1 MRLGLTILLCTIAIG
16 CTDPAGEARALAE
29 KHPVATDIAKL
40 VESLKQLAS
49 NDAARDALDREHRA
63 WLESRAAH
71 CLARSKLQGTAKDD
85 AKKAAEDI
93 GSCFAG
99 LDAQRAESLRSSKL
113 IALLEQPA
121 VTSVK
126 GLTVRMSVPFER
138 TAGPSDLQIS
148 PDGGL
153 AVVGKVNGEI
163 AIYDTRTAQLLRVIG
178 NDKFAYIGNLQF
190 SANGRVLFASSRR
203 HRGLKAY
210 DAYTGERLREYDGVM
225 GAFALVPGTH
235 HLLHADSSNL
245 VLYDILHDKPSAN
258 PYAQKAHVSYI
269 AVSRDGKR
277 AAVSSLDRKIRLWD
291 IVSGPS
297 GITLSSGAETMAE
310 SPRHSMGALAFT
322 GSGDALVGVGHD
334 GTLTR
339 WSLPDLKRVQVA
351 PIGKVVATQMVLL
364 ADSNRIAVPGF
375 SQQGQIGHILFIDVA
390 DDLATSVPL
399 NRFGSGLLI
408 AWNRHAPFLYVASSA
423 GLSVIDVPG
432 DKSYRA
438 TAEVLDPLLD
448 TTQRERKESQV
459 RIPMLRGIARDA
471 TVEAI
476 GVYEGRQAAGPPGWR
491 PRSTTPGPVSVFVGR
506 SERPIILVLSSNEP
520 VQWLITQSADAR
532 VRHILLSGAAASF
545 VVNKRPVEITR
556 IGTNYAYQLRSPGF
570 GVLEANVREYLGK
583 GIDRFQGSYRGAE
596 FHIGATA
603 VRGGSR
609 PSGKTYRCTDAGG
622 QVAYVDRPC
631 ADFGMKGEGG
641 PATTRPRADIGAQ
654 ILGGP
659 GGSAGIARSPRP
671 GSSQRIIRC
680 GNDTIVCDANDTVIC
695 RGRQI
700 PCR

>member
-1 MRLGLTILLCTIAIG
+1 MRLALAILICATAIG
-16 CTDPAGEARALAE
+16 CADPADEARTLAQ
-29 KHPVATDIAKL
+29 KHPVSSEIANL
-40 VESLKQLAS
+40 FESLKQLAS
-49 NDAARDALDREHRA
+49 DDAARDALDREHRA

-85 AKKAAEDI
+85 GDKAAQDI

-113 IALLEQPA
+113 VALLEQPA
-121 VTSVK
+121 VAPVK

-153 AVVGKVNGEI
+153 AVVGKTNGEI
-163 AIYDTRTAQLLRVIG
+163 AIYDTRTAQLLRVVG
-178 NDKFAYIGNLQF
+178 NDKFAYIGHLQF
-190 SANGRVLFASSRR
+190 SANGRVLFASSQR

-210 DAYTGERLREYDGVM
+210 DPYTGELLREYDGVM

-235 HLLHADSSNL
+235 RLLHTSGSNL
-245 VLYDILHDKPSAN
+245 VLYDVLHDKTSAN
-258 PYAQKAHVSYI
+258 PYAQKGHVSHI

-277 AAVSSLDRKIRLWD
+277 AAISSLDRTVTLWD
-291 IVSGPS
+291 IVSSPA
-297 GITLSSGAETMAE
+297 GITLSMGPQTTAE

-322 GSGDALVGVGHD
+322 GSGNALVGAGHD

-339 WSLPDLKRVQVA
+339 WSLPELKRVQA
-351 PIGKVVATQMVLL
+351 TPMGKVVATQMILMS
-364 ADSNRIAVPGF
+364 DSNRIAVPGF
-375 SQQGQIGHILFIDVA
+375 SPQGQIGHLLFMDIQE
-390 DDLATSVPL
+390 DLATTVPL
-399 NRFGSGLLI
+399 NRFGSGALI
-408 AWNRHAPFLYVASSA
+408 AANRHVPFLYVASSA
-423 GLSVIDVPG
+423 GLSVVDLP
-432 DKSYRA
+432 DAKSYRA
-438 TAEVLDPLLD
+438 SSEVLDPILD

-491 PRSTTPGPVSVFVGR
+491 PRSATPGPVSIFVGK
-506 SERPIILVLSSNEP
+506 SERPIILVLSSYEP
-520 VQWLITQSADAR
+520 VQWLITHSAEAR
-532 VRHILLSGAAASF
+532 VRHVLLSGPAGSF
-545 VVNKRPVEITR
+545 VVSKRPVEITR
-556 IGTNYAYQLRSPGF
+556 FGTSNAYQLKSPGF
-570 GVLEANVREYLGK
+570 AVLESNVREYLGK

-596 FHIGATA
+596 FQIGATA
-603 VRGGSR
+603 VTGGSR
-609 PSGKTYRCTDAGG
+609 SPGKTYRCTDAGG

-641 PATTRPRADIGAQ
+641 PATTPPRTGAQ

-659 GGSAGIARSPRP
+659 GGAAGFTRSPRL
-671 GSSQRIIRC
+671 GAGQRIIRC
-680 GNDTIVCDANDTVIC
+680 GNDTIVCDANDTVMC
-695 RGRQI
+695 SGRQI